1 MPSPMGVMD
10 ISTPRVNRPIPPTS
24 RMAPN
29 RNRTRVPGARG
40 AMVMDNKKTMAV
52 MGKTA
57 AMDSRVFSRSCLF
70 RCKIVSFL
78 QWAGAVRTG
87 PLQISLD
94 SLVPPGREN
103 PKNFRGPG
111 ARSDWIYPMNSI
123 TGIEYPCQMNGEVLM
138 KS

>member
-1 MPSPMGVMD
+1 MGVMD
-10 ISTPRVNRPIPPTS
+10 ISTPRVNRPIPPHQQDGPEEEQDQG
-24 RMAPN
+24 A
-29 RNRTRVPGARG
+29 GARG

-52 MGKTA
+52 MGRTA

-78 QWAGAVRTG
+78 QWAGAVRAR

-111 ARSDWIYPMNSI
+111 ARLDWIYPMNSI
-123 TGIEYPCQMNGEVLM
+123 QDRIPCQMKE
-138 KS
+138 KY